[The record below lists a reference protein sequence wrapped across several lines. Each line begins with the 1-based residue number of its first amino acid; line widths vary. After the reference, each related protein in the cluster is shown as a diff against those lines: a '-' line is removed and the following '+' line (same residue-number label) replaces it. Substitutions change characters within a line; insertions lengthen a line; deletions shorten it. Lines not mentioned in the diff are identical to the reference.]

1 VRIRYSIHIE
11 REQISLV
18 ITDTT
23 EDIDMMKRILLT
35 GAAIGF
41 LAGAVTAQAATKIRL
56 TLDWVP
62 QSTHGPSFIA
72 LYEGYFKKEG
82 LDVKIDAGKGSADA
96 VRKLVAG
103 THDLGWADINAIV
116 QYNAKNPKR
125 AIKTVMMLY
134 EQPPFSVCVLAK
146 SPVTRPQMLVGKTLG
161 APVFD
166 ASYKLFPAFAKAIG
180 IDPDSVK
187 KINMDPRLREAMLL
201 RGEVDAISGHIFSTV
216 LAVKAAGYKEKDI
229 RCFLYG
235 DYGMESY
242 ANGIAVSP
250 AFLKKH
256 PDAVRGFIRATIK
269 AARDTVLNP
278 KLAVAAVRKY
288 QPLVDDAVEADRL
301 RLGVSCCILTP
312 WVRKNGYGDVDM
324 ARLQRSIGQAA
335 SAYGLKNIP
344 KAEDMFDR
352 SYLPPKAQRFIHK

>member
-1 VRIRYSIHIE
+1 
-11 REQISLV
+11 
-18 ITDTT
+18 
-23 EDIDMMKRILLT
+23 MMKKFLFA
-35 GAAIGF
+35 GAALG
-41 LAGAVTAQAATKIRL
+41 LLVHAATAYAATKVRL

-72 LYEGYFKKEG
+72 QYEGYFEAEG

-96 VRKLVAG
+96 VRKLVSG
-103 THDLGWADINAIV
+103 THDLGWADINAII
-116 QYNAKNPKR
+116 QYNSKNPKR
-125 AIKTVMMLY
+125 AIKTVLMLY
-134 EQPPFSVCVLAK
+134 EQPPFSICVLAT
-146 SPVTRPQMLVGKTLG
+146 SPVKHPKQLVGKSLG

-180 IDPDSVK
+180 IDPNSVK
-187 KINMDPRLREAMLL
+187 KVNMDPRLREPMLL
-201 RGEVDAISGHIFSTV
+201 RGDVDAISGHIFSTV
-216 LAVKAAGYKEKDI
+216 LAVKAAGYKEQDI

-235 DYGMESY
+235 NYGMESY

-269 AARDTVLNP
+269 AARDTVLRP
-278 KLAVAAVRKY
+278 KLAVSAVKKF
-288 QPLVDDAVEADRL
+288 QPLVNNAVEADRL

-312 WVRKNGYGDVDM
+312 WVKKNGYGDVDM
-324 ARLQRSIGQAA
+324 VRLQRSIHQAA

-352 SYLPPKAQRFIHK
+352 SYLPPKSQRYIHK

>member
-1 VRIRYSIHIE
+1 MRKSFIATSAIAFGVA
-11 REQISLV
+11 
-18 ITDTT
+18 
-23 EDIDMMKRILLT
+23 LT
-35 GAAIGF
+35 VAGSMAA
-41 LAGAVTAQAATKIRL
+41 AETKVRL

-72 LYEGYFKKEG
+72 QYEGYFKAEG

-103 THDLGWADINAIV
+103 THDLGWADINAII
-116 QYNAKNPKR
+116 QYNSKNPDR
-125 AIKTVMMLY
+125 AIKTVLMLY
-134 EQPPFSVCVLAK
+134 EQPPFSICVLAT
-146 SPVTRPQMLVGKTLG
+146 SSVTHPKMLVGKSLG

-166 ASYKLFPAFAKAIG
+166 ASYKLFPAFAKVIG
-180 IDPDSVK
+180 IDPNSVK
-187 KINMDPRLREAMLL
+187 KINMDPRLREPMLL
-201 RGEVDAISGHIFSTV
+201 RGQVDAISGHIFSTV

-256 PDAVRGFIRATIK
+256 PEAVRGFIRATYK

-278 KLAVAAVRKY
+278 KLAISAVKKF
-288 QPLVDDAVEADRL
+288 QSLVDNDVEADRL

-312 WVRKNGYGDVDM
+312 YVKKHGYGDVHM
-324 ARLQRSIGQAA
+324 ARLQRSIQQAA
-335 SAYGLKNIP
+335 EAYGLKNIP

-352 SYLPPKAQRFIHK
+352 SYLPPKSERFIHK